1 MMNNKLRRSAPTL
14 TTLPL
19 TSTLFSG
26 LLLLGL
32 LLIAVS
38 PKTVAELASIAEA
51 NKLSSPLETPTPS
64 LSTNNAEPASSDAPT
79 SAKIP
84 AALASYYSALQGY
97 EAEGPYHQ
105 NSSEVLYGLGLQ
117 LQKRGQHG
125 KALKALRRA
134 MHINRVNS
142 GLNSLSQAPMLRGII
157 NSQKSLV
164 HIEPVTTSYNQLLR
178 MHIATYGKHDPRII
192 PLLNEL
198 GIWHLDA
205 YQFDESDTQIDH
217 LTSAY
222 SLVTSALQLSETSP
236 SSNPAEQIELLRSVA
251 LVNFHLSRHQGDE
264 WSSSTSSHYSLSA
277 DGFATTNPQRTR
289 ILSGASFRRGR
300 VCHERI
306 IELTAANPNST
317 LADNI
322 QAQTELA
329 DWYLLFNH
337 QSEAM
342 ARYQQIQSQIAA
354 SDQADTL
361 QQQVFATPRLLP
373 AIRMENHQGA
383 ISGLFM
389 SADVDIS
396 AKGWGSSIENI
407 EENRL
412 PGQKPTNKKGLRY
425 KMLDAIKGA
434 RFRPQF
440 VDNNPTGVSD
450 VTVHLPL
457 IH

>member
-1 MMNNKLRRSAPTL
+1 MIDNKLTSSAPGL

-19 TSTLFSG
+19 KPALLSG
-26 LLLLGL
+26 LLFTL
-32 LLIAVS
+32 LLMAIS
-38 PKTVAELASIAEA
+38 PKTLADATAIAEVDE
-51 NKLSSPLETPTPS
+51 LSNPAKAPIPNLSASNSKTASTRSSAPTETPV
-64 LSTNNAEPASSDAPT
+64 
-79 SAKIP
+79 
-84 AALASYYSALQGY
+84 ALASYYSTLQSY

-105 NSSEVLYGLGLQ
+105 NASEVLYGLGLQ
-117 LQKRGQHG
+117 LQKRGQHR

-178 MHIATYGKHDPRII
+178 MHIAAYGRHDPRII
-192 PLLNEL
+192 PLLSEL
-198 GIWHLDA
+198 GMWHLDA
-205 YQFDESDTQIDH
+205 YQFDESDIQIDH

-236 SSNPAEQIELLRSVA
+236 SSNPAEQIELLRGVA
-251 LVNFHLSRHQGDE
+251 LVNFHLSRHQGDG

-277 DGFATTNPQRTR
+277 DGFATTNPQRTK
-289 ILSGASFRRGR
+289 ILSGASFRRGLM
-300 VCHERI
+300 CHQRI
-306 IELTAANPNST
+306 IALTAANPNST

-329 DWYLLFNH
+329 DWYLLFNR

-342 ARYQQIQSQIAA
+342 ALYQQVQTKIAA
-354 SDQADTL
+354 SDQAETL
-361 QQQVFATPRLLP
+361 QQQIFATPRLLP
-373 AIRMENHQGA
+373 AIRMEHKRGV
-383 ISGLFM
+383 ISDLFM

-396 AKGWGSSIENI
+396 DQGWGSSIENI
-407 EENRL
+407 AENRP
-412 PGQKPTNKKGLRY
+412 PGQSPSNKKGLRY

-440 VDNNPTGVSD
+440 VDNNPADVSD

>member
-1 MMNNKLRRSAPTL
+1 MINNKLTNSAPTL

-19 TSTLFSG
+19 NPALFSG
-26 LLLLGL
+26 LLFTLFLMAISPNAL
-32 LLIAVS
+32 ADAAAIADMD
-38 PKTVAELASIAEA
+38 KLAKPAEA
-51 NKLSSPLETPTPS
+51 PIPNLSASNNKAANTPS
-64 LSTNNAEPASSDAPT
+64 FAPAET
-79 SAKIP
+79 P
-84 AALASYYSALQGY
+84 AALASYYSTLQSY

-105 NSSEVLYGLGLQ
+105 NASEVLYGLGLQ

-164 HIEPVTTSYNQLLR
+164 HIEPVTTSYNQLLH
-178 MHIATYGKHDPRII
+178 MHFAAYGKHDSRII

-198 GIWHLDA
+198 GMWHLDA
-205 YQFDESDTQIDH
+205 YQFDESDTKIDH
-217 LTSAY
+217 LTSAF

-236 SSNPAEQIELLRSVA
+236 SSDPTEQIELLRSVA

-277 DGFATTNPQRTR
+277 DGFATTNPQRTG

-300 VCHERI
+300 TCHERI
-306 IELTAANPNST
+306 IALTAANPNST

-354 SDQADTL
+354 SDQAETL
-361 QQQVFATPRLLP
+361 QQQIFSTPRLLP
-373 AIRMENHQGA
+373 ALRMEHKRGV
-383 ISGLFM
+383 ISDLFM

-396 AKGWGSSIENI
+396 DQGWGSSIENI
-407 EENRL
+407 AENRP
-412 PGQKPTNKKGLRY
+412 PGQSPSNKKGLRY

-440 VDNNPTGVSD
+440 VDNNPADVSD

>member
-1 MMNNKLRRSAPTL
+1 MINNKLTSRTPAL
-14 TTLPL
+14 TTLLLNPAL
-19 TSTLFSG
+19 LSG
-26 LLLLGL
+26 LLFTL
-32 LLIAVS
+32 LLMAIS
-38 PKTVAELASIAEA
+38 PKVLADATAIVEVREPSIQA
-51 NKLSSPLETPTPS
+51 ETPIPS
-64 LSTNNAEPASSDAPT
+64 LSANNSETASTRSPT
-79 SAKIP
+79 PDETP
-84 AALASYYSALQGY
+84 AALASYYSTLQSY
-97 EAEGPYHQ
+97 EAKGPYHQ
-105 NSSEVLYGLGLQ
+105 NASEVLYGLGLE
-117 LQKRGQHG
+117 LQKRGQHD

-164 HIEPVTTSYNQLLR
+164 HIEPVTTSYNQLLQ
-178 MHIATYGKHDPRII
+178 MHITAYGKHDPRIT

-198 GIWHLDA
+198 GMWHLDA

-222 SLVTSALQLSETSP
+222 SLITSALQLSETSP
-236 SSNPAEQIELLRSVA
+236 NANLAEQIQLLRSVA

-277 DGFATTNPQRTR
+277 NGFATSNPQRTG
-289 ILSGASFRRGR
+289 ILAGSSFRRGR
-300 VCHERI
+300 MCHERI
-306 IELTAANPNST
+306 IALTAANPDST
-317 LADNI
+317 LVDNI

-342 ARYQQIQSQIAA
+342 ARYQQIQTQIAA
-354 SDQADTL
+354 SDQAETL
-361 QQQVFATPRLLP
+361 QQQIFATPRLLP
-373 AIRMENHQGA
+373 AIRMEHKRGV
-383 ISGLFM
+383 ISDLLM
-389 SADVDIS
+389 SAEVDIS
-396 AKGWGSSIENI
+396 DQGWGSSIENI
-407 EENRL
+407 EENR
-412 PGQKPTNKKGLRY
+412 PTGQGPSNKKGLRY

-440 VDNNPTGVSD
+440 VDNNPADVND

>member
-1 MMNNKLRRSAPTL
+1 MINNKLTNSALTLL
-14 TTLPL
+14 TTQRKPA
-19 TSTLFSG
+19 LFSG
-26 LLLLGL
+26 LLFTL
-32 LLIAVS
+32 LLIAFN
-38 PKTVAELASIAEA
+38 PKTLADPAAMAEMDDLSHQTEA
-51 NKLSSPLETPTPS
+51 PIPN
-64 LSTNNAEPASSDAPT
+64 LSTNNSETVSTRSPVPAE
-79 SAKIP
+79 
-84 AALASYYSALQGY
+84 LASYYSTLQSY
-97 EAEGPYHQ
+97 AAEGPYHQ

-157 NSQKSLV
+157 NSQKSLL

-178 MHIATYGKHDPRII
+178 MHIAAYGKHDSRII

-198 GIWHLDA
+198 GMWHLDA
-205 YQFDESDTQIDH
+205 YQFDRSDSKIDH

-222 SLVTSALQLSETSP
+222 SLMVSALQLSETSP
-236 SSNPAEQIELLRSVA
+236 SSDPAEQIELLRGVA

-277 DGFATTNPQRTR
+277 DGFATANPQRTR

-306 IELTAANPNST
+306 IELTAADPNST

-337 QSEAM
+337 QTKAM
-342 ARYQQIQSQIAA
+342 ANYQQVQAKIAA
-354 SDQADTL
+354 SDQAETL
-361 QQQVFATPRLLP
+361 HRLLFATPRLLP
-373 AIRMENHQGA
+373 AIRMENNKGT
-383 ISGLFM
+383 INSLFI

-407 EENRL
+407 KENRL
-412 PGQKPTNKKGLRY
+412 PDQNPNNNNRLQF
-425 KMLDAIKGA
+425 KMPGAIKDA
-434 RFRPQF
+434 RFRPHF
-440 VDNNPTGVSD
+440 VDNNPTDVSN